1 MEKFIT
7 IFAKEQKDKRRV
19 EKRMKSKNSQMKKV
33 TAFLLSLALL
43 VGTVPSSFLT
53 AFASDDANA
62 MGKLSAISEGGV
74 ITDANGENATAT
86 FGSEAMI
93 LNWSPADASIG
104 RMANGWWIGVKMT
117 APAEMTTESDFENV
131 MYQTGKG
138 EEWSESKSFW
148 QYKDSANEAT
158 EHYITLWGKLD
169 EQLLN
174 DCLASK
180 DSEDTIDYRW
190 QFDWNKDGIF
200 EQLVT
205 VKIIPDKIT
214 LNDQDG
220 NKVYPDTEG
229 NGVVTTFSDGL
240 AVQGNGNANVVKV
253 VYETEQILNWVQ
265 ADASIGRVSD
275 GWWAG
280 IKMSAPS
287 NLTQESDFTDVNYQS
302 YGSAGWSAAKPF
314 WAYKDSSDSATQH
327 YIGLWGLL
335 NEEYLTKA
343 KDNATTMQYKW
354 RFDWD
359 KDGVYE
365 QIVILEIAPEKITLN
380 DKDGY
385 QVYPVLGTVTAF
397 TNGTVTGSGT
407 ENTVV
412 QFANIALNWS
422 PKDESVGRMQD
433 GWWTGIKVTAPADMT
448 AEELEKAFYN
458 KTIYNSETKKVL
470 FKEVRDSETHVE
482 LWTRLDRDMLE
493 ENVDKEI
500 VHTYVFDWDG
510 DGVDDQTITISIDAN
525 TITLNRVACTDFT
538 FADVAM
544 DKEVWVG
551 DESYTN
557 VASSQLSSG
566 TVSYELDATST
577 VGAATI
583 DSATGEITL
592 HSVGTVKVN
601 ATIAQDDVY
610 NSATTSFTFEIVKK
624 KPTGFSISQPADIT
638 YGDNNNIFENT
649 AVDGEG
655 GGTIE
660 YAIVSQTDLENKDVN
675 NSVAVIDKATGVL
688 TIERSG
694 KVKVSATRVEDDKYE
709 EIIATYTLT
718 INKAEQQGFNFIAET
733 PTELTY
739 STTPYDTVKV
749 EGGQVNT
756 DDIVY
761 TITSGTDVAKIVD
774 GNKIQTLKSGDFTLS
789 VTKAGDDCY
798 NPVTITRE
806 MKVNLAPQTT
816 FKFKEAT
823 PENITYNENGNIYS
837 ENEAIGGESTGAI
850 TYEIVMGDAASIQNA
865 SSHVLTIAKA
875 GEVTVKATKAAD
887 DKYLEAT
894 AEYTI
899 TIDLAKQTFSF
910 ADGSEVFKFYGIKEY
925 MNAPIPTVDTSKADG
940 IGHGTGDFVYTIE
953 SNNIGATI
961 PDENT
966 GKVVFGDSTQK
977 VGTVT
982 VNVTRLADEKYAE
995 CSNSYTIK
1003 VEYTDAP
1010 SPSYSIDETIN
1021 GNGWYRHDLTITAP
1035 DGYLISYY
1043 NELSTDDWAESVSFS
1058 AENVTIDSI
1067 ALKNIAK
1074 GDITPKIPIN
1084 GKLDKT
1090 EPINLSIEYKTP
1102 LWIKIAEV
1110 MFGFDAE
1117 SVDVSFKAEDT
1128 YSGIDFIEFSLDG
1141 GKTWEDRITDFNG
1154 EYTHT
1159 IDVQYRDS
1167 IALRVTDKAGN
1178 VSKIEHDEV
1187 VVVDK
1192 VTPEISFDYD
1202 YHAGLHQEVD
1212 NIIYANKKVTVE
1224 INLEAANFDLSE
1236 RPMIEVN
1243 GVAKTLNWE
1252 TNANLNS
1259 ASFDLDETGDYV
1271 IKAQFVDRLG
1281 RNTDVEKEI
1290 HVDLEDPELYN
1301 FTFEDGDIKGT
1312 DNNRDYYDE
1321 AQIVTAVIKEH
1332 NFRASEVVVTV
1343 TADQATV
1350 DCNKYKEDFAKA
1362 SAWTETEEDVWTAK
1376 IPFTK
1381 DANYTL
1387 NLTYTD
1393 LAGNSKTTDTIA
1405 FTVDTTAPAQPKIQ
1419 YNKTWFASVV
1429 EGVTFGFFKAPIEV
1443 TVTSSDAVAGVKE
1456 FAYGYVGTKGEYVTD
1471 SVKVEATK
1479 SATDGSITFEIP
1491 KDTEFKGIVSATA
1504 YDWSMNESS
1513 VQNVAY
1519 DASNNVVGG
1528 IVVDNISPEVN
1539 VKFEGSLKDQIDV
1552 DTVNS
1557 ITRQKKTTTD
1567 QDTRFVYDG
1576 DITATITVKEANFY
1590 EDMEIV
1596 VYRDGI
1602 EVATSEYAITGWETT
1617 SELDVFVN
1625 TLTFSKDGDYQLELN
1640 YKDKSTNAMKYDAS
1654 GEYEGKTETN
1664 EAYVSNIHTIDTVT
1678 PVYEITYDNS
1688 KVIHT
1693 INGRE
1698 YYAGNRTA
1706 TITVTDRNFRPN
1718 EVKFEVEAKEVK
1730 DTDVTYAY
1738 SELTSWSDWKQDAA
1752 DKNKWVATVPFT
1764 TDANYSVDFTCT
1776 DIAGHAIEND
1786 YQKLFTVDKV
1796 APTELN
1802 VSYSTNIVD
1811 KILSTIFFYNT
1822 KATVTL
1828 SASDSTAGI
1837 EFFTLDVKKEG
1848 LPEATNIELP
1858 TDLVINAD
1866 GTVKAGTKGF
1876 IKEIASVVKD
1886 GEVELSFEVPEQF
1899 RGEFVITSVTD
1910 LSHNE
1915 SITYDDTDAVVV
1927 DTVSPKVDIKF
1938 AGSLKDKIDVD
1949 TQSSITRQT
1958 KKNTDAAT
1966 RFVYDGDI
1974 TATITVKEAN
1984 FYEDMIITVKR
1995 DGAEIASTDY
2005 ASTGWKKTTVS
2016 GVYENVLTFSEDGD
2030 YQLQL
2035 DYEDKSD
2042 NKMDYD
2048 ANGEYDGKEGNKAG
2062 TYTSNI
2068 HTIDTVKPEYAI
2080 TYDNNTVI
2088 KTVEGRD
2095 YFDANRTAT
2104 IMVTDRNFRPNEVTF
2119 TVKAK
2124 DVSNDDVTFAY
2135 SNLKSWSDWQQDA
2148 TDKNKWTATVPFTT
2162 DANYTVDFTYT
2173 DIAGHTIETNYQK
2186 LFTVDK
2192 VAPGN
2197 LEIEYEP
2204 TFVGKIIEGI
2214 TFGFYKAP
2222 VKVTVTATDEISGV
2236 DSFVYSYKKATDASE
2251 IDKELTGQEIAY
2263 PTKEHTATVSFMIPK
2278 DALTDDNQFNGNVS
2292 FKAYDRSNNVNDT
2305 EDANRVVVDSVSP
2318 EVSVSYTAKDAA
2330 TKVQFV
2336 DGNTNTVSK
2345 FENATQ
2351 AFYNGAVTTTITI
2364 NEANFFEG
2372 KESPNS
2378 DNGIVHEVGI
2388 LLAKT
2393 DNNGVTT
2400 KTEYL
2405 PQGSA
2410 QKYATE
2416 TTDVK
2421 YFTWTSDK
2429 DINTFT
2435 IDYVDDADY
2444 VLTVEYADFSTNDSN
2459 IAANDGQTVTK
2470 KYESKV
2476 VTVDNINP
2484 EVKVEYSN
2492 QNVINKVDGRDYL
2505 NAEQVATIT
2514 VTEHNFRADDVDV
2527 DVIAQ
2532 NIIGEDVAVADF
2544 DAQLRDRNA
2553 WKHYDA
2559 NGNEVEDGAVNGKVH
2574 VATITYDVDANYT
2587 FDIKYTDLAL
2597 RKYDSYETDYF
2608 TVDTTPPTP
2617 ASLKATY
2624 STSILQKVIES
2635 ITFGYYDAQMTVT
2648 IQADDET
2655 AGIYHYKYSYLK
2667 SKNVSSVNA
2676 ELINQAI
2683 DNAKIT
2689 REGKTSTTTFHIPE
2703 RVLQSDNQFNGTIEF
2718 TAYDRSENSTEK
2730 KDNVRVVVDN
2740 ITPTAQVTYNEP
2752 VKNANGIS
2760 YYAGDING
2768 TVVINEANFYS
2779 EDVQVVVTRDGN
2791 AVPVSVT
2798 WVDNSVDQHTGTFTL
2813 HDDGDYIVTI
2823 NYTDRSSNKM
2833 TTYTSN
2839 ELTVDTVK
2847 PSVSVSNI
2855 KMNSANKDE
2864 TYGFTITANDINFD
2878 ASTFK
2883 PVLQAVVRGE
2893 DGSYTTKTISLG
2905 DMAGSQDGQTYTYT
2919 VQNLEEDGIY
2929 TLTCAVKDMSDNAYA
2944 SIRLADGREYETV
2957 QFSINRDGSTFG
2969 INEYTEEVINQ
2980 YYIYSI
2986 DKDIVLVEINADP
2999 ITNYSVIV
3007 NGKVLESDEYTTD
3020 MTGGNGEWYKRTYT
3034 IPKAMFEAEGEYN
3047 IVVRSTDK
3055 AETEAYSDVKNIKV
3069 AFVVDQTAPILTISG
3084 LDTEGRYQ
3092 TNEQTVTVIP
3102 TDDGGRLYSF
3112 KAIVYDNDGNPLK
3125 DENGKDISVR
3135 FEMEGEEL
3143 LKYLEEH
3150 DGKIT
3155 FTVPEGYQNNVQ
3167 IICTDCAKNSEGATN
3182 TFDKTFEKVTVSA
3195 SQIVIFYAN
3204 KPLFYGTVAG
3214 LAAIIGGIIF
3224 VVYKKRKKEE
3234 K

>member
-7 IFAKEQKDKRRV
+7 IFAREQKDKRRV

-33 TAFLLSLALL
+33 TAFLLSLALI

-62 MGKLSAISEGGV
+62 MGELSAISDGAV
-74 ITDANGENATAT
+74 ITDANGENATAMY
-86 FGSEAMI
+86 GSEAMV

-104 RMANGWWIGVKMT
+104 RMSNGWWIGVKMT
-117 APAEMTTESDFENV
+117 APANMTTESDFENV
-131 MYQTGKG
+131 AYQTGKADG
-138 EEWSESKSFW
+138 WSESKSFW
-148 QYKDSANEAT
+148 QYKDSASDAT

-169 EQLLN
+169 EQILN
-174 DCLASK
+174 DSLSDK
-180 DSEDTIDYRW
+180 DSEDTIDYKW
-190 QFDWNKDGIF
+190 QFDWNKDGAF

-205 VKIIPDKIT
+205 IKIVPDKIV
-214 LNDQDG
+214 LNKEGSQVYPSVDG
-220 NKVYPDTEG
+220 NGTVSTL
-229 NGVVTTFSDGL
+229 SDGL
-240 AVQGNGNANVVKV
+240 AVQGDSNANVVKV

-280 IKMSAPS
+280 IKITAPS
-287 NLTQESDFTDVNYQS
+287 NMTQESDFANVTYQS
-302 YGSAGWSAAKPF
+302 CGSSSWSDARLV
-314 WAYKDSSDSATQH
+314 WADKDSADEATEH
-327 YIGLWGLL
+327 YITLWGLL
-335 NEEYLTKA
+335 NETKLLNA
-343 KDNATTMQYKW
+343 KEKNTTIQYKM
-354 RFDWD
+354 RIDWD
-359 KDGVYE
+359 ADGVYE
-365 QIVILEIAPEKITLN
+365 QIVILEIDPDKIILN

-385 QVYPVLGTVTAF
+385 QIYPALGTVSAF
-397 TNGTVTGSGT
+397 TNGTVSGSGT

-412 QFANIALNWS
+412 QFADVALNWS
-422 PKDESVGRMQD
+422 PKDESIGRMQD
-433 GWWTGIKVTAPADMT
+433 GWWTGVKVTAPADMT

-458 KTIYNSETKKVL
+458 KTIYNSETKKVF
-470 FKEVRDSETHVE
+470 FKDVRDSETHVE

-493 ENVDKEI
+493 ENIDKEI

-510 DGVDDQTITISIDAN
+510 DGVDDQKLTISIDCD

-538 FADVAM
+538 FADVST
-544 DKEVWVG
+544 DKKVWVG
-551 DESYTN
+551 DEIYTN

-566 TVSYELDATST
+566 AVSYEIDATST
-577 VGAATI
+577 PGAATV
-583 DSATGEITL
+583 DANTGKITL
-592 HSVGTVKVN
+592 QSVGTVKVN

-624 KPTGFSISQPADIT
+624 QPTGFSISQPADVT
-638 YGDNNNIFENT
+638 YGNNDNVFENT

-655 GGTIE
+655 NGTIE
-660 YAIVSQTDLENKDVN
+660 YTIVNQTGLEGEKVDSSMPVAIINKTTGTLEIK
-675 NSVAVIDKATGVL
+675 
-688 TIERSG
+688 RSG
-694 KVKVSATRVEDDKYE
+694 KITVNAIRLEDSKYE
-709 EIIATYTLT
+709 EVIATYTLT
-718 INKAEQQGFNFIAET
+718 IKKAEQQGFNFTVAT

-739 STTPYDTVKV
+739 STTPYDSIKV
-749 EGGQVNT
+749 EGGQVDT
-756 DDIVY
+756 EDIVY
-761 TITSGTDVAKIVD
+761 TITSGTDVAKVVE

-789 VTKAGDDCY
+789 VTKAGNDCY
-798 NPVTITRE
+798 NPVTITRD

-816 FKFKEAT
+816 FKFTTEA
-823 PENITYNENGNIYS
+823 PKNITYNENNNLYS
-837 ENEAIGGESTGAI
+837 DNPAIGGESTGAV
-850 TYEIVMGDAASIQNA
+850 TYEIVMGDATSLQDTNN
-865 SSHVLTIAKA
+865 HVLTIKKA

-887 DKYLEAT
+887 DKYQEAT
-894 AEYTI
+894 AQYTI
-899 TIDLAKQTFSF
+899 TIDLAKQAFTF
-910 ADGSEVFKFYGIKEY
+910 ADGAEILKFYGIKEY
-925 MNAPIPTVDTSKADG
+925 MNAPVPTVDESKADK

-953 SNNIGATI
+953 NNNIGATI
-961 PDENT
+961 PDEKT
-966 GKVVFGDSTQK
+966 GKVVFGDSEQK

-995 CSNSYTIK
+995 CSNSYTIR

-1010 SPSYSIDETIN
+1010 SPSYTIDEKIN
-1021 GNGWYRHDLTITAP
+1021 ANGWYKHDLTITAP
-1035 DGYLISYY
+1035 DGYLISYN
-1043 NELSTDDWAESVSFS
+1043 NELSTADWAESVTFAS
-1058 AENVTIDSI
+1058 ENMEIPSI
-1067 ALKNIAK
+1067 ALKNIEK
-1074 GDITPKIPIN
+1074 GDITPKISIN

-1141 GKTWEDRITDFNG
+1141 GKTWEDKITDFNG

-1178 VSKIEHDEV
+1178 VSKIEHNEV

-1192 VTPEISFDYD
+1192 VTPTINFDYD
-1202 YHAGLHQEVD
+1202 YHTGLHQEVD
-1212 NIIYANKKVTVE
+1212 NIIYVNKKVTVE

-1236 RPMIEVN
+1236 RPIVKVN

-1281 RNTDVEKEI
+1281 RNTEVEKEI
-1290 HVDLEDPELYN
+1290 HVDLENPDLYD

-1332 NFRASEVVVTV
+1332 NFRASDVVLTV

-1350 DCNKYKEDFAKA
+1350 DCNKYKNDFAVS

-1429 EGVTFGFFKAPIEV
+1429 EGLTFGFFKAPIEV

-1456 FAYGYVGTKGEYVTD
+1456 IAYGYVGTKGEYVKD
-1471 SVKVEATK
+1471 SIEVADTKAT
-1479 SATDGSITFEIP
+1479 SAGSITFTIP
-1491 KDTEFKGIVSATA
+1491 ENTEFKGIVSATA
-1504 YDWSMNESS
+1504 YDWSMNASS

-1519 DASNNVVGG
+1519 DADNNVVGG
-1528 IVVDNISPEVN
+1528 IVVDNISPEVE

-1552 DTVNS
+1552 DTDS
-1557 ITRQKKTTTD
+1557 DITRQKKTTTD
-1567 QDTRFVYDG
+1567 EETRFVYDG
-1576 DITATITVKEANFY
+1576 DITATIIVKEANFY
-1590 EDMEIV
+1590 EDMEIT
-1596 VYRDGI
+1596 VYRDGT
-1602 EVATSEYAITGWETT
+1602 EVAASEYVITGWKTT
-1617 SELDVFVN
+1617 SEEDTFVN
-1625 TLTFSKDGDYQLELN
+1625 ILTFSKDGDYQLELN

-1664 EAYVSNIHTIDTVT
+1664 ETYVSNIHTIDTVT
-1678 PVYEITYDNS
+1678 PVYEVTYDNNT
-1688 KVIHT
+1688 VTQT
-1693 INGRE
+1693 IDGRE
-1698 YYAGNRTA
+1698 YYDGNRTA
-1706 TITVTDRNFRPN
+1706 TIAVTDRNFRPN
-1718 EVKFEVEAKEVK
+1718 EVKFKVEANDVKEE
-1730 DTDVTYAY
+1730 DVAFTY
-1738 SELTSWSDWKQDAA
+1738 STLTAWSDWKQDAT
-1752 DKNKWVATVPFT
+1752 DKNKWIATVPFT
-1764 TDANYSVDFTCT
+1764 TDANYTVDFTYT
-1776 DIAGHAIEND
+1776 DIAGHTVEND
-1786 YQKLFTVDKV
+1786 YQKLFTVDKL
-1796 APTELN
+1796 APAELN

-1828 SASDSTAGI
+1828 SASDATAGI
-1837 EFFTLDVKKEG
+1837 EIFTLDVKKDG
-1848 LPEATNIELP
+1848 LSEATDIELP
-1858 TDLVINAD
+1858 TNLVINAD
-1866 GTVKAGTKGF
+1866 GTVKSGTKGF
-1876 IKEIASVVKD
+1876 IKEITSVAKD
-1886 GEVELSFEVPEQF
+1886 GKVELSFEVPEQF
-1899 RGEFVITSVTD
+1899 RGEFVLTSVTD

-1915 SITYDDTDAVVV
+1915 SATYDDTEVVVV
-1927 DTVSPKVDIKF
+1927 DTVSPKVDVKF
-1938 AGSLKDKIDVD
+1938 EGSLKDEIDVD

-1958 KKNTDAAT
+1958 KDKTDATT
-1966 RFVYDGDI
+1966 RFVYNGDI

-1984 FYEDMIITVKR
+1984 FYEDMVITVYR

-2005 ASTGWKKTTVS
+2005 ASTGWKTTTVS
-2016 GVYENVLTFSEDGD
+2016 GVNENVLTFSEDGD
-2030 YQLQL
+2030 YQLKL

-2048 ANGEYDGKEGNKAG
+2048 ASGEYEGKTEEKAG

-2068 HTIDTVKPEYAI
+2068 HTLDTVKPEYEI

-2088 KTVEGRD
+2088 KTVDERD

-2104 IMVTDRNFRPNEVTF
+2104 ITVTDRNFRPNEVTF
-2119 TVKAK
+2119 TVEAK

-2173 DIAGHTIETNYQK
+2173 DIAGHAVKEAYQK

-2192 VAPGN
+2192 VAPEN
-2197 LEIEYEP
+2197 LDISYEP

-2222 VKVTVTATDEISGV
+2222 VKVTITATDETSGI
-2236 DSFVYSYKKATDASE
+2236 DKFVYSYKKAVDASV
-2251 IDKELTGQEIAY
+2251 IDKELLGQEIDYA
-2263 PTKEHTATVSFMIPK
+2263 TKEHKATVSFMIPK
-2278 DALTDDNQFNGNVS
+2278 DALSKDNQFNGNVS
-2292 FKAYDRSNNVNDT
+2292 FEVYDRSNNVEDT
-2305 EDANRVVVDSVSP
+2305 ADTKRVVVDSVSP
-2318 EVSVSYTAKDAA
+2318 EISVSYVAKDTA

-2336 DGNTNTVSK
+2336 DAQTDTVSN

-2372 KESPNS
+2372 KEAPKSE
-2378 DNGIVHEVGI
+2378 NGIVHEVGI
-2388 LLAKT
+2388 LLTKT

-2505 NAEQVATIT
+2505 NAKQVATIT

-2532 NIIGEDVAVADF
+2532 NIIGEDVAVTDF
-2544 DAQLRDRNA
+2544 DAQLRDRGY

-2559 NGNEVEDGAVNGKVH
+2559 NGNEVEKAVDGNVH

-2597 RKYDSYETDYF
+2597 REYDSYETDYF
-2608 TVDTTPPTP
+2608 TVDTTAPTN
-2617 ASLKATY
+2617 LKASY

-2655 AGIYHYKYSYLK
+2655 ASIYHYKYSYLK

-2689 REGKTSTTTFHIPE
+2689 REGKTSTTIFHIPE

-2768 TVVINEANFYS
+2768 TIVINEANFYS
-2779 EDVQVVVTRDGN
+2779 EDVEVVVTRDGN
-2791 AVPVSVT
+2791 AVPVAIT

-2823 NYTDRSSNKM
+2823 NYADRSSNKM

-2878 ASTFK
+2878 AATFK
-2883 PVLQAVVRGE
+2883 PVLKAVVRGE
-2893 DGSYTTKTISLG
+2893 DGSYETKTISLG
-2905 DMAGSQDGQTYTYT
+2905 DMAGSQDGQTYSYT
-2919 VQNLEEDGIY
+2919 VKNLEEDGIY

-2944 SIRLADGREYETV
+2944 NIRLEDGKEYETV

-2969 INEYTEEVINQ
+2969 INEYTEEVIEQ

-3007 NGKVLESDEYTTD
+3007 NGKVLESSEYTTTMD
-3020 MTGGNGEWYKRTYT
+3020 GGDNEWYKRTYT
-3034 IPKAMFEAEGEYN
+3034 ISKELFEKEGEYS

-3055 AETEAYSDVKNIKV
+3055 ADTEAYSDVKNIKV
-3069 AFVVDQTAPILTISG
+3069 AFVVDQTAPVLTISG
-3084 LDTEGRYQ
+3084 LEAEGRYQ
-3092 TNEQTVTVIP
+3092 TSEQTVTVIP

-3112 KAIVYDNDGNPLK
+3112 KAIVYDDDGNPLK

-3167 IICTDCAKNSEGATN
+3167 IICTDCAKNSEGSAN
-3182 TFDKTFEKVTVSA
+3182 AFDETFEKVTVSA
-3195 SQIVIFYAN
+3195 SQLVIFYAN

-3214 LAAIIGGIIF
+3214 LIAIIGGIVF
-3224 VVYKKRKKEE
+3224 VVCKKRKKEE